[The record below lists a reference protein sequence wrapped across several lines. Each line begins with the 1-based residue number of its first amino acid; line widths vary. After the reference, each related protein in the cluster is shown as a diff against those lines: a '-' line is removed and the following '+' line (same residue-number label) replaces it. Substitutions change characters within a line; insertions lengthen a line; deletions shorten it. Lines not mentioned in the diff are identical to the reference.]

1 MLDSPLRVLKVRRTV
16 SDMANTRRGR
26 PGKGERRVVAFRLPT
41 QKADLV
47 RELADAEGFEHVSDW
62 LAHVVSERIDHTDL
76 TKVRRQQALPIVMA
90 S

>member
-1 MLDSPLRVLKVRRTV
+1 VV
-16 SDMANTRRGR
+16 SKIQRNAVTTATKRGVGR

-62 LAHVVSERIDHTDL
+62 LAHVVSERIDNTDL
-76 TKVRRQQALPIVMA
+76 TKVRRQR
-90 S
+90 

>member
-1 MLDSPLRVLKVRRTV
+1 MTTTKRV
-16 SDMANTRRGR
+16 GR
-26 PGKGERRVVAFRLPT
+26 PSKGERRVVAFRLPT

-62 LAHVVSERIDHTDL
+62 LAHVVSERIEHTDL
-76 TKVRRQQALPIVMA
+76 TKVRRRVQLPISMA

>member
-1 MLDSPLRVLKVRRTV
+1 MT
-16 SDMANTRRGR
+16 MTTNRRGR

-62 LAHVVSERIDHTDL
+62 LAQVVLDRIDHTDL
-76 TKVRRQQALPIVMA
+76 SNVRHQGTLPISMA